1 MVSFRAM
8 GIKMDRSFQ
17 ADVNGETREH
27 RRRVLDK
34 CRPRAEDR
42 HYARTPSSEW
52 IYPSD
57 APFSVVEEMVM

>member
-17 ADVNGETREH
+17 AEVNGETREH

-42 HYARTPSSEW
+42 H
-52 IYPSD
+52 
-57 APFSVVEEMVM
+57 